1 MIELNKSQ
9 ILEIVMDQLT
19 TQHNQTPSSIK
30 VNIDWLKFRYDKYNS
45 EWHFIVKDID
55 EGILKYTVRDYYGYP
70 SARYV
75 TYQKLGDCIAR
86 IFPEMVRVEFDFKV
100 KDDITLKTTMSNA
113 EVMDLIDI
121 VARVYHDD
129 KTEIKQEELRDLID
143 LSLVIGDKVW
153 FEELTNTYNSYSK

>member
-9 ILEIVMDQLT
+9 IFDIVMDHLT
-19 TQHNQTPSSIK
+19 IMHNQTPTNIK

-55 EGILKYTVRDYYGYP
+55 EGILKYNVLNYYGYP
-70 SARYV
+70 SARHV

-86 IFPEMVRVEFDFKV
+86 MFPEMIRVEFDFKV
-100 KDDITLKTTMSNA
+100 KDDIRLKTTMGNA
-113 EVMDLIDI
+113 EVMELIDI

-129 KTEIKQEELRDLID
+129 KTDIKQEELRDLID
-143 LSLVIGDKVW
+143 LSLALGDKGW
-153 FEELTNTYNSYSK
+153 FEELTNTYKSINK